1 MRVVPTGLFLFWLSA
16 SAAQVPPVQPVQLT
30 NYTVIRRETNGA
42 DTFVRRYYR
51 RGNKV
56 IDELSGTT
64 QGHAFHNRALFD
76 LETHQILSWSLE
88 DSSISTECF
97 KVGFDIWES
106 SPFDN
111 AYELA
116 EVNAKQ
122 VGTETLGGFV
132 AKILEYPLSGGEGR
146 VWIDTKSNLLLRVQ
160 KIAAD
165 GVSRTTLEVT
175 DVSYHRPPAAL
186 FIPPAK
192 CATAVN
198 GPRALT
204 PNERIA
210 EETGS
215 DPRDFQRTLGGRLS
229 TSDPGLAGPCTVL
242 FRVVHA
248 GSMEPISS
256 GFQVKLD
263 PTATSEHIPSYSGG
277 HGGGLHA
284 ISSSGN
290 GIFTI
295 DNAPTEFVLYLTFEN
310 EVFPVTGFVPRRCF
324 APQTVLLYVVTNPA
338 KMSDNP
344 DWLWVKSGKYARP

>member
-1 MRVVPTGLFLFWLSA
+1 MRVVPIGLFLFWLYA
-16 SAAQVPPVQPVQLT
+16 SAGQVSSAQPVPPT

-42 DTFVRRYYR
+42 DTLVRRYYR
-51 RGNKV
+51 RGNKA
-56 IDELSGTT
+56 INELSGTT
-64 QGHAFHNRALFD
+64 QGHAFHNRALYD
-76 LETHQILSWSLE
+76 LETHQILSWTLE
-88 DSSISTECF
+88 DSSISTECV
-97 KVGFDIWES
+97 KLGFDIRED

-116 EVNAKQ
+116 EVNAKP

-132 AKILEYPLSGGEGR
+132 ATILEYPLSGGKGR

-160 KIAAD
+160 EIATNGAP
-165 GVSRTTLEVT
+165 RTTLEVT
-175 DVSYHRPPAAL
+175 DVSYHRPPASL

-192 CATAVN
+192 CATAAN
-198 GPRALT
+198 SPRALS

-215 DPRDFQRTLGGRLS
+215 DPRDFQRTLGRLS
-229 TSDPGLAGPCTVL
+229 TRDPGLSGPCTVL

-248 GSMEPISS
+248 GSMEPITS
-256 GFQVKLD
+256 GIQVKLD
-263 PTATSEHIPSYSGG
+263 PTATLRHIPDYSGG
-277 HGGGLHA
+277 HGGGLHE

-290 GIFTI
+290 GIFSI
-295 DNAPTEFVLYLTFEN
+295 ENAPTEFLLYLTFEN
-310 EVFPVTGFVPRRCF
+310 EVFPATGIVPRRCF

-338 KMSDNP
+338 QKYDNP